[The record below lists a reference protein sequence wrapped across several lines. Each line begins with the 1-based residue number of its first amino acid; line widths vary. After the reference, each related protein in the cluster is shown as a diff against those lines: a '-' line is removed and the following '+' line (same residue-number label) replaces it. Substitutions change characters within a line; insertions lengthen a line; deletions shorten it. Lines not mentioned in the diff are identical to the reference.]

1 MLFLCPCDK
10 ERPVNSFYF
19 QGFHGPD
26 KVFINGWHDTKRTKP
41 KPDLF
46 TSVNRTERTVTM
58 WNLTAGNEGFYQ
70 FFIDYV
76 DADETK
82 EYSIFLNV
90 SEKTT
95 TTR

>member
-70 FFIDYV
+70 FFIDYSN
-76 DADETK
+76 ETK

-90 SEKTT
+90 SEKPT